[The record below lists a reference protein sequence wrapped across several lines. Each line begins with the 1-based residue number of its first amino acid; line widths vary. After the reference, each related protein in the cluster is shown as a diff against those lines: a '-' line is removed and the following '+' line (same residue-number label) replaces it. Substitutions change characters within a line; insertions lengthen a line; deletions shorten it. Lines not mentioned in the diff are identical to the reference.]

1 MINFNCK
8 IKNRQTQ
15 IEGRGHEIQIWGH
28 NHQIQIGAG
37 GQGQGPRNKKYPKQT
52 QQPYFP
58 RKSILKIETQHNIT
72 E

>member
-37 GQGQGPRNKKYPKQT
+37 GQGRRPGPGAQKQKIPTTNTTNKYTFQKKV
-52 QQPYFP
+52 F
-58 RKSILKIETQHNIT
+58 
-72 E
+72 